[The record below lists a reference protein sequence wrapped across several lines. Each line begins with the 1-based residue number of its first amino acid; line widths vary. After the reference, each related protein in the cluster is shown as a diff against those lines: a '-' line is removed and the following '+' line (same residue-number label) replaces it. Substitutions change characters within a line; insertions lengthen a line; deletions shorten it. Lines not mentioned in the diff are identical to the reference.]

1 MGVNCGAHPFIV
13 ALDPGSLKLQA
24 QVTPM
29 NDNALCPRCGDNL
42 LRSSD
47 YPHGRDSDGAI
58 RKARMC
64 PNDDLYFGQ
73 AFDGSWSVPV
83 EPVNINQTLV
93 GRSRS

>member
-1 MGVNCGAHPFIV
+1 LWGAPISPV

-24 QVTPM
+24 QVTLM
-29 NDNALCPRCGDNL
+29 NNNPLCPRCGSNL
-42 LRSSD
+42 LRSSN

-64 PNDDLYFGQ
+64 QKDDLYFGQ
-73 AFDGSWSVPV
+73 AFDGSWSVSV
-83 EPVNINQTLV
+83 EPLNINRTLV